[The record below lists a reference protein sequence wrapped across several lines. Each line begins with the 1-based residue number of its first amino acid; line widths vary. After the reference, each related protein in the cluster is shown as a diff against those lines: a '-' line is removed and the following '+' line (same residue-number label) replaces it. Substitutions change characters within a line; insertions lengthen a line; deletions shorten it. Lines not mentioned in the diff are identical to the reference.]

1 MLVYEPRRTAPLE
14 SVAARQ
20 SSDAIEMRVMV
31 DGSVDASA
39 ASVCKAT
46 KGHSSALANEDGK
59 SETEKEGA
67 EAEEEEDDDEDE
79 EKILGAWGG
88 IVAMFI
94 ATVFIAILSEEI
106 VDAVDGASRSL
117 NIPGMK
123 RIRPT
128 ACLIRGARLIALF
141 RARVLPLR
149 AHRVIHHFFQ
159 TYRGFCLFTRT

>member
-1 MLVYEPRRTAPLE
+1 VLSNSLISLLFFPT
-14 SVAARQ
+14 SQ

-31 DGSVDASA
+31 DGTEAPAASA
-39 ASVCKAT
+39 SKTA

-59 SETEKEGA
+59 SEGEKEGA
-67 EAEEEEDDDEDE
+67 EAEEEDDDEEDE

-117 NIPGMK
+117 NIPGM
-123 RIRPT
+123 
-128 ACLIRGARLIALF
+128 
-141 RARVLPLR
+141 
-149 AHRVIHHFFQ
+149 
-159 TYRGFCLFTRT
+159 YRRMAPFVVSET